1 MSRQPCS
8 LLYNLQ
14 ASDALLYS
22 NLISEDLMPIV
33 SLENVSKSYGQGRS
47 THHALSEINLSVE
60 KGVIQGIIGFSGAGK
75 STLLRCISRL
85 ERPDSGRVVIEG
97 SDLAHLSGHELRIAR
112 RKIGVVF
119 QQFHLLR
126 SRTVAANI
134 ALPLEIDGQEQV
146 LVDARVKELLQ
157 WFGLEDKAAAYPS
170 QLSGGQRQRV
180 ALARALAARPAVL
193 LSDEPTSALDTETT
207 ASVLEL
213 LRKVRDELNV
223 TVLLIT
229 HELDAVRSIC
239 DRVAVLDR
247 GQIVEE
253 GPVEEVLL
261 QPKSEASRRLLGD
274 TMQIGRVAEYLGGK
288 SDHAHSVFLELQL
301 LGASAT
307 EPLLSDLARVLD
319 VKITILR
326 AEIGKLNRSAYGF
339 LLVEVTGER
348 GVQEQAKRM
357 LIERGAVV
365 TVIDPWSV
373 AVQGRGL

>member
-1 MSRQPCS
+1 
-8 LLYNLQ
+8 
-14 ASDALLYS
+14 
-22 NLISEDLMPIV
+22 MPIV
-33 SLENVSKSYGQGRS
+33 SLENVSKSYGQGHAI
-47 THHALSEINLSVE
+47 HHALRQINLSVE

-85 ERPDSGRVVIEG
+85 EKPNSGRVIIEG
-97 SDLAHLSGHELRIAR
+97 SDLAHLSGYELRLAR

-126 SRTVAANI
+126 SRTVAGNI
-134 ALPLEIDGQEQV
+134 ALPLEIDRQEKS
-146 LVDARVKELLQ
+146 LIDARVKELLQ
-157 WFGLEDKAAAYPS
+157 WFGLEDKAGSYPS

-180 ALARALAARPAVL
+180 ALARALAAKPAVL

-223 TVLLIT
+223 TILLIT
-229 HELDAVRSIC
+229 HELNAVRAIC

-253 GPVEEVLL
+253 GPVEAVLL
-261 QPKSEASRRLLGD
+261 QPKSEAARRLLGD
-274 TMQIGRVAEYLGGK
+274 SMQIGRVTEYLGERR
-288 SDHAHSVFLELQL
+288 DHACSIFLELKL
-301 LGASAT
+301 LGSSAT

-326 AEIGKLNRSAYGF
+326 AEIGKLNRSSYGF
-339 LLVEVTGER
+339 LLVEISGDP
-348 GVQEQAKRM
+348 GVLEQAQRI
-357 LIERGAVV
+357 LIEREAVV

-373 AVQGRGL
+373 AGPGRGQ

>member
-1 MSRQPCS
+1 
-8 LLYNLQ
+8 
-14 ASDALLYS
+14 
-22 NLISEDLMPIV
+22 MPIV
-33 SLENVSKSYGQGRS
+33 LLENVSKSYGQGQAM
-47 THHALSEINLSVE
+47 HHALHEVNLSVE
-60 KGVIQGIIGFSGAGK
+60 QGVIQGIIGFSGAGK

-85 ERPDSGRVVIEG
+85 EKPNSGRVIIEG
-97 SDLAHLSGHELRIAR
+97 SDLAHLSGHELRLAR

-134 ALPLEIDGQEQV
+134 ALPLEIEGQEQG
-146 LVDARVKELLQ
+146 LIDTRVEELLQ
-157 WFGLEDKAAAYPS
+157 WFGLEEKAAAYPS

-229 HELDAVRSIC
+229 HELDAVRAIC

-261 QPKSEASRRLLGD
+261 QPKSEATRRLLGD
-274 TMQIGRVAEYLGGK
+274 TMQVGRVAEYLGER
-288 SDHAHSVFLELQL
+288 SDHARSIFLELQL
-301 LGASAT
+301 LGSSAT
-307 EPLLSDLARVLD
+307 EPLLSDRARVLD
-319 VKITILR
+319 VKISTLR

-339 LLVEVTGER
+339 LLVEISGDPVVLER
-348 GVQEQAKRM
+348 AQRM
-357 LIERGAVV
+357 LIERGAAV

-373 AVQGRGL
+373 AVHGGGL